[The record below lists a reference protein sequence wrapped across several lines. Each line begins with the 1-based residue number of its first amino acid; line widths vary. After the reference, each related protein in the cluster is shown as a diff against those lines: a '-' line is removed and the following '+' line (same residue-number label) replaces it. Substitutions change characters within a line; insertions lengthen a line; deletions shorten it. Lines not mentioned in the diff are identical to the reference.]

1 MLTRVDVLV
10 VGLGPAG
17 ASAAQAAAA
26 AGASVLAVDRRAQ
39 PGLPVQCAE
48 LVPEPVLALCPEAR
62 GSTVQRVTG
71 IDSRHGVAAAAAP
84 FAGWMLD
91 RARLDRS
98 LVEGARQRGAAIRFG
113 CSARPAADGTVRLSD
128 GSGIGA
134 AAIVAADGPA
144 SSFASAADARQ
155 PAFLHTRQLRVH
167 LRGPLDRAHILL
179 RQAFGGGY
187 AWLFPRGGEGN
198 LGLGVE
204 ATARRSLAA
213 RLQALTRALRR
224 RGLVAGSSGPP
235 TGGAIPVG
243 GLRVA
248 DRCLAGV
255 PVLLAGDAAA
265 LTHPIS
271 GAGIAAALESGRL
284 AGAAAAAVAAGRAAA
299 ADDYAD
305 EVRDVFGP
313 AHARALAR
321 RGRRLAAG
329 EIRPTWIGF
338 PDYWEAAA

>member
-17 ASAAQAAAA
+17 ATAASAAAA
-26 AGASVLAVDRRAQ
+26 AGARVLAVDRRAR

-48 LVPEPVLALCPEAR
+48 LVPEPVLALCAAAR
-62 GSTVQRVTG
+62 ASTVQRVTG
-71 IDSRHGVAAAAAP
+71 IDSRYGMTAATAP

-113 CSARPAADGTVRLSD
+113 CSARPAADGTVVLSD
-128 GSGIGA
+128 GSAIRA
-134 AAIVAADGPA
+134 AATVAADGPA
-144 SSFASAADARQ
+144 SAFASAADAPE

-167 LRGPLDRAHILL
+167 LNSPLDRAQILL
-179 RQAFGGGY
+179 RRAFGGGY
-187 AWLFPRGGEGN
+187 AWLFPRDGEGN

-213 RLQALTRALRR
+213 RLQAVTRALRR
-224 RGLVAGSSGPP
+224 RGFVTDSAGRP

-243 GLRVA
+243 GVRVA
-248 DRCLAGV
+248 SRHLAGV

-284 AGAAAAAVAAGRAAA
+284 AGEAAAAVAAGRPEAG
-299 ADDYAD
+299 DDYAD
-305 EVRDVFGP
+305 ELRDVFGP

-321 RGRRLAAG
+321 RARRLAG
-329 EIRPTWIGF
+329 DGLRSTWIGF